1 MSAIGAI
8 GSNPFSN
15 LEWLSAGKGVEETSG
30 TLASKGAEE
39 TSGTVANKEP
49 GLFDGREIN
58 GSDNSLF
65 ACNNDKDFK
74 QEETAGQLASS
85 NFSLVA

>member
-1 MSAIGAI
+1 MSVGAI
-8 GSNPFSN
+8 GNNPFSN
-15 LEWLSAGKGVEETSG
+15 LEWLSASKGAEETSG

-39 TSGTVANKEP
+39 TSGTIANKEP

-58 GSDNSLF
+58 GADNALF
-65 ACNNDKDFK
+65 ACNNDKDFE
-74 QEETAGQLASS
+74 QEETAGQLANS